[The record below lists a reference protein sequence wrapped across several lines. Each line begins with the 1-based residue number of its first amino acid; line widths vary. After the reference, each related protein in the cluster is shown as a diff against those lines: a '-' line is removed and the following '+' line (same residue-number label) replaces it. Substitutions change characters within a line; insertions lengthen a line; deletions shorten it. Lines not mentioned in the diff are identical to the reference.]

1 MYRILFW
8 ACSGA
13 FSKFAQ
19 KSSQSYETPTAIKDL
34 KFVGHLYIDWP
45 VTKQQYAS
53 NADIMELAYQD

>member
-13 FSKFAQ
+13 SSKFAQ
-19 KSSQSYETPTAIKDL
+19 KSSQSNETSTAIKDSE
-34 KFVGHLYIDWP
+34 FVDNLYIDWP